1 MKKERSYMI
10 ESTAWLVATVL
21 LIAVMLSSCGST
33 HGCHSK
39 GAYVP
44 KSIKKAQAKPYA
56 HN

>member
-21 LIAVMLSSCGST
+21 MIAVMLSSCGST